1 MEKINEYLNEI
12 KKTKANIINLLNDND
27 IEKANIEKEKIENIQ
42 KKIDVLLEIE
52 NMSKEEVKEK
62 VKEKIKESVAEK
74 SVSETEN
81 FINFIKN
88 KALGVNLPINAG
100 SVKVSE
106 EGGFI
111 VPEEASKKIMEFRKN
126 RTNIENEIS
135 VMKVNSLKGS
145 VPTIGDG
152 EDEPFGIVDENNAY
166 DDSKNPKF
174 KSITYAIEKFGG
186 ITKYSIELFKGSN
199 EAIQNIVTKWL
210 SNRAV
215 ATINSQVFKVLDT
228 DNASNIKSIANAED
242 ITNILDVEL
251 ETSTIENSII
261 VTNQDGLNFLKS
273 LKDANGVRILQ
284 KDVTQKFAFLFEGL
298 PIKIFS
304 NKILKTTT
312 NKVPFY
318 IGDFKEG
325 VILFDY
331 NQTVLEFSKEAGF
344 TSDQILAKARMLL
357 DVKIANKNAI
367 IKAEYTKNLKS
378 NSKKE

>member
-12 KKTKANIINLLNDND
+12 KRMKANIINLLNDND

-52 NMSKEEVKEK
+52 NISKKEVKEK
-62 VKEKIKESVAEK
+62 INKK
-74 SVSETEN
+74 ETETKSEVEN
-81 FINFIKN
+81 LINFIKN
-88 KALGVNLPINAG
+88 KALGLNLPVNAG
-100 SVKVSE
+100 TVKISE
-106 EGGFI
+106 DGGFI
-111 VPEEASKKIMEFRKN
+111 VPEETSKKIMEFRKSG
-126 RTNIENEIS
+126 RNIENEIF
-135 VMKVNSLKGS
+135 VMRVNSLKGN
-145 VPTIGDG
+145 VPAMDDG
-152 EDEPFGIVDENNAY
+152 TDEPFDIVNEGEAY

-174 KSITYAIEKFGG
+174 QNIKYAIEKFGG
-186 ITKYSIELFKGSN
+186 ITKYSVELFKGSN
-199 EAIQNIVTKWL
+199 GAIQNIVTKWL
-210 SNRAV
+210 GNKAV

-251 ETSTIENSII
+251 ENAIIEKAII

-298 PIKIFS
+298 PIKVFS

-325 VILFDY
+325 IILFDY
-331 NQTVLEFSKEAGF
+331 NQMILEFSKEAGF

-367 IKAEYTKNLKS
+367 IKAEYTKTGRS
-378 NSKKE
+378 NAKKE